1 MCRTGSREGPRG
13 AGRTQA
19 GTISTAK
26 GYPSSRLCVAVE
38 KGLPGRVD
46 SEPDAESEAQAV
58 LRLRLVRSV
67 LRRGTRGHEPFF
79 RLYLELA
86 LSFAPGPGKRPR
98 PEKPFRLAYFDARP
112 RSRPHSRL

>member
-1 MCRTGSREGPRG
+1 M
-13 AGRTQA
+13 
-19 GTISTAK
+19 
-26 GYPSSRLCVAVE
+26 
-38 KGLPGRVD
+38 
-46 SEPDAESEAQAV
+46 

-98 PEKPFRLAYFDARP
+98 PEKPFALLTLTRDLDRDPIAGSRRCTVGCRPRDEAAREHQRQNP
-112 RSRPHSRL
+112 RSRTR